1 MIQPSVNSCSCPGIG
16 LAGPPHVVHHAGKM
30 IAPVYEQLSRDFPD
44 VRFYKVDID
53 KDQVSSSV
61 AASNVSAVVRPSG
74 EARAPDVLVCAACC
88 GDGMGFGSVVLGA
101 ASWLFAK

>member
-1 MIQPSVNSCSCPGIG
+1 
-16 LAGPPHVVHHAGKM
+16 M

-61 AASNVSAVVRPSG
+61 AASNVSAVVR
-74 EARAPDVLVCAACC
+74 
-88 GDGMGFGSVVLGA
+88 GSPHIQSHKVFFA
-101 ASWLFAK
+101 ASHDSVAQHCRQFLYTLLSCIWPKHI

>member
-1 MIQPSVNSCSCPGIG
+1 MYDHQQI
-16 LAGPPHVVHHAGKM
+16 GPPHVVYHAGKM

-61 AASNVSAVVRPSG
+61 AASNVSAVVRSA
-74 EARAPDVLVCAACC
+74 ARPMVAGRIP
-88 GDGMGFGSVVLGA
+88 
-101 ASWLFAK
+101 K

>member
-1 MIQPSVNSCSCPGIG
+1 MHGFEI
-16 LAGPPHVVHHAGKM
+16 AGKM

-61 AASNVSAVVRPSG
+61 AASNVSAVVRPCC
-74 EARAPDVLVCAACC
+74 EAHSRRFRHRFPR
-88 GDGMGFGSVVLGA
+88 GSVGQPVKRVVL
-101 ASWLFAK
+101 

>member
-1 MIQPSVNSCSCPGIG
+1 MLLYEQQLTRST
-16 LAGPPHVVHHAGKM
+16 AHVYRAGKM

-61 AASNVSAVVRPSG
+61 AASNVSAVVRPCC
-74 EARAPDVLVCAACC
+74 EARQRKFGLLSARSGDVR
-88 GDGMGFGSVVLGA
+88 DPR
-101 ASWLFAK
+101 